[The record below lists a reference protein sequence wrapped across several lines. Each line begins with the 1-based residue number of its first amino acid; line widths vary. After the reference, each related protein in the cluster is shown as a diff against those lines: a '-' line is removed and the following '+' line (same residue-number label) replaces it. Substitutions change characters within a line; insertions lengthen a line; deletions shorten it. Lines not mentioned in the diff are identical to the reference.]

1 MRTKLLGPFDHKEY
15 DKKRKRWWKLPSPVD
30 LGWSEYN
37 ALEDA
42 EWSDEPKGKTWQDW
56 HAHVKSKYPVHY
68 FLVET
73 VPDWFRT
80 KIWWPIKHPAE
91 RLHYWLVS
99 HLIPSRRYHMLDLR
113 QKNGYRYG
121 WQDVPEKMLYA
132 MFNLLGEYLEEGP
145 NDLTQ
150 WYTREQI
157 EADEGMKAQQDAI
170 DEARAI
176 YHWWTVEKPANE
188 KARDGM
194 LHTWASAK
202 KAKDPKKQ
210 EYWDTM
216 QKMEEDNEAKTDEM
230 IARLMKIRRT
240 LWT

>member
-1 MRTKLLGPFDHKEY
+1 MRTKILGPFDHKAY
-15 DKKRKRWWKLPSPVD
+15 DKRNKKWYSLPSPVD

-37 ALEDA
+37 ALEDSD
-42 EWSDEPKGKTWQDW
+42 WSDEPKGKTWQDW
-56 HAHVKSKYPVHY
+56 HAHVKAHYPIKY
-68 FLVET
+68 FLVESLPT
-73 VPDWFRT
+73 FLRRKV
-80 KIWWPIKHPAE
+80 WWPIKHPAE
-91 RLHYWLVS
+91 RLRYWLVS

-113 QKNGYRYG
+113 QEGGYRYG
-121 WQDVPEKMLYA
+121 WRDVPEKMLYA

-157 EADEGMKAQQDAI
+157 EADEGYKAQQDAI

-176 YHWWTVEKPANE
+176 HHWWTVEKPAAE
-188 KARDGM
+188 KAREVM
-194 LHTWASAK
+194 LSLWHSSK
-202 KAKDPKKQ
+202 KAKGPRTQ
-210 EYWDTM
+210 EYWDKMRT
-216 QKMEEDNEAKTDEM
+216 MEEEQEAKTDEM